1 MNYHFPNYIALQG
14 KQYTLVQ
21 FFNSFFSYMKKLK
34 MYDDEFQG
42 NTHQVSLIQMVHMHF
57 YMSALEPFSR
67 VW

>member
-1 MNYHFPNYIALQG
+1 MNYHFPNYIALG

-21 FFNSFFSYMKKLK
+21 FSNSFFSYMKKLK

-57 YMSALEPFSR
+57 YVSALKLFSR

>member
-1 MNYHFPNYIALQG
+1 MNYHFPNYIALG

-21 FFNSFFSYMKKLK
+21 FSNSFFSYMKKLK

-57 YMSALEPFSR
+57 YVFALELFSR